1 VCSGVEGATHA
12 GRVTGRVVCGDP
24 SDARAGIRTARS
36 NASTVWGVDPV
47 QMRARERFLL
57 AFPAGRSAICGC
69 NSLVK
74 LAASAPIEWA
84 ALRILMLD
92 GYVER
97 QSDGAMHHVSQS
109 DPHSACFYS
118 ASRNIVEPI
127 NAVLG
132 SEVLRKE
139 DVLAPDPGDPES
151 IESVINDYGGLRMC
165 ILASGSSER
174 RREFITSERTHISA
188 RLRTSRRMAPLS
200 AWIRC
205 LRRPEQYSFSWVRK
219 RRRPTGGLDL

>member
-1 VCSGVEGATHA
+1 MPVASRVEWYAA
-12 GRVTGRVVCGDP
+12 IRR
-24 SDARAGIRTARS
+24 DARAGIRAARS
-36 NASTVWGVDPV
+36 NASTVWGIDPV
-47 QMRARERFLL
+47 QTRARERFLL
-57 AFPAGRSAICGC
+57 AFPAGRSAICRC

-109 DPHSACFYS
+109 DPHSCFYS

-188 RLRTSRRMAPLS
+188 RLRTSRRMASLS
-200 AWIRC
+200 AWIRW
-205 LRRPEQYSFSWVRK
+205 LRRPEQYSFSRARK
-219 RRRPTGGLDL
+219 RRRPTGGLAL

>member
-1 VCSGVEGATHA
+1 MPVASRVEWYATIRRDA
-12 GRVTGRVVCGDP
+12 APGFGPQGRTQ
-24 SDARAGIRTARS
+24 
-36 NASTVWGVDPV
+36 STVWGIDPV
-47 QMRARERFLL
+47 QTRARERFLL
-57 AFPAGRSAICGC
+57 GFPAGRSAICMC

-109 DPHSACFYS
+109 DPHSCFYS

-132 SEVLRKE
+132 SEVLSKE
-139 DVLAPDPGDPES
+139 DVLASDPGDPES

-174 RREFITSERTHISA
+174 RRELITSERTHISA
-188 RLRTSRRMAPLS
+188 RLRTSRRMASLS
-200 AWIRC
+200 AWMRW